1 MMTAQQQSAD
11 QVKSFAYPHGTPAA
25 AVDVAPSSVSETSS
39 GSAGMSGG
47 TAIAANAPAAATSPP
62 TGDRK
67 RKEPSSPADDGAN
80 GSADTSD
87 VDKKEQQQP
96 SKKSRRELPP
106 HTVAILKGWMLSREH
121 VKHPYPTDEDKQML
135 LKKTGISMKQL
146 TNWFTNARKRIW
158 KPMMRREHSRQLQ
171 SAMEFDQTAVRE
183 FPGSGLNQQYTES
196 SYAPRPAVR
205 HSFDAGSLGVP
216 PHPAAAAAN
225 FDRYARPQAFPV
237 NTPMYPP
244 RAVRSMSEAP
254 ARTDVDDYLDAER
267 IRERVQERGSDERAP
282 RNSLSPRGHKIL
294 QEWVNTNARRE
305 YPYPNDTERL
315 QLARD
320 TGLDVSQVDGWVT
333 SLREQMGTTPVR
345 ASSIPSAGNPA
356 FPPPPA
362 YGQRRSIPTS
372 GNPMFPPRPTA
383 PSSMRPSIPSAGN
396 SQFPP
401 PPVRREASDSRF
413 TQYSSGA
420 SHYPGHEVTRMR
432 SMTIS
437 SSPYLHPL
445 PAASAS
451 GNDTQAQQ
459 AASALPS
466 LSSRSLL
473 SRPPP
478 IVTSGGPTMGQPRDG
493 RSRTLDMGQFADA
506 RRRKMNFQD
515 ILASTG
521 GAAAN
526 AAQVAATSGV
536 LLQPSGHPTTSSH
549 NMENVYPNSGAP
561 STTAYAGTA
570 SSGFQQKHP
579 SVSSEQESGRV
590 V

>member
-1 MMTAQQQSAD
+1 MMTAQQSAD
-11 QVKSFAYPHGTPAA
+11 QVKPFAYPHGTPPA
-25 AVDVAPSSVSETSS
+25 AVASSSSSTSPANTDNTSETT
-39 GSAGMSGG
+39 MSGG
-47 TAIAANAPAAATSPP
+47 SAIASSSATTSPP
-62 TGDRK
+62 TAEKK
-67 RKEPSSPADDGAN
+67 RKQPSSPTNDAGAN
-80 GSADTSD
+80 GSTDATE
-87 VDKKEQQQP
+87 KPKEQQQP

-158 KPMMRREHSRQLQ
+158 KPMMRREHSRQMQ
-171 SAMEFDQTAVRE
+171 SAMEFDHTAVRE
-183 FPGSGLNQQYTES
+183 FPGAGLSQQYADS

-205 HSFDAGSLGVP
+205 HSFDAGSLGAP
-216 PHPAAAAAN
+216 PHGAAPA
-225 FDRYARPQAFPV
+225 FDRYARPRAIPV
-237 NTPMYPP
+237 SAPMYPT

-254 ARTDVDDYLDAER
+254 ARTDVDEYLDAER
-267 IRERVQERGSDERAP
+267 IRERVLERGHDGHAP

-294 QEWVNTNARRE
+294 QEWVNANARRE
-305 YPYPNDTERL
+305 YPYPNDTEQV

-333 SLREQMGTTPVR
+333 SLREQMGATPVR

-362 YGQRRSIPTS
+362 YGEHRSIPTS

-383 PSSMRPSIPSAGN
+383 LGSMRPSIPAVGN
-396 SQFPP
+396 PQFPP
-401 PPVRREASDSRF
+401 PPARRDANDTRF
-413 TQYSSGA
+413 AAFPSTA
-420 SHYPGHEVTRMR
+420 NYPGHEVPRMR

-437 SSPYLHPL
+437 ASPYLHP
-445 PAASAS
+445 PPSSCAA
-451 GNDTQAQQ
+451 GTDTQAQQ
-459 AASALPS
+459 SASGALPS

-478 IVTSGGPTMGQPRDG
+478 IVTSSGPTMGQPRDS

-521 GAAAN
+521 GPTHS
-526 AAQVAATSGV
+526 VAPAVPTSGTLLQTSSHPTATSG
-536 LLQPSGHPTTSSH
+536 
-549 NMENVYPNSGAP
+549 NMENIYPNGSAA
-561 STTAYAGTA
+561 STIAYVPTA
-570 SSGFQQKHP
+570 SNGFQQKQP
-579 SVSSEQESGRV
+579 PASFEQSGRV

>member
-1 MMTAQQQSAD
+1 MMTTQQQSAD
-11 QVKSFAYPHGTPAA
+11 QVKPFAYP
-25 AVDVAPSSVSETSS
+25 DAPSPEPT
-39 GSAGMSGG
+39 AMSGG
-47 TAIAANAPAAATSPP
+47 AETNATSPP
-62 TGDRK
+62 TADRK
-67 RKEPSSPADDGAN
+67 RKQPSSPTDAGAN
-80 GSADTSD
+80 GSTDGSD
-87 VDKKEQQQP
+87 DKAKEQQPQP

-171 SAMEFDQTAVRE
+171 SAMEFDHTAVRE
-183 FPGSGLNQQYTES
+183 FPGAGLSQQYADS
-196 SYAPRPAVR
+196 SYAPRAVR
-205 HSFDAGSLGVP
+205 HSFDAGSLGAP
-216 PHPAAAAAN
+216 PHAPTA

-237 NTPMYPP
+237 NAPMYPS
-244 RAVRSMSEAP
+244 RAARSMSEAP

-267 IRERVQERGSDERAP
+267 IRERVLERGHDGNAP

-294 QEWVNTNARRE
+294 QEWVNANARRE
-305 YPYPNDTERL
+305 YPYPSDTERV
-315 QLARD
+315 QLARE

-333 SLREQMGTTPVR
+333 SLREQMGATPVR

-362 YGQRRSIPTS
+362 YGERRSIPTS
-372 GNPMFPPRPTA
+372 GNPMFPPRPNAT
-383 PSSMRPSIPSAGN
+383 SSLRPSIPTAGN
-396 SQFPP
+396 PQFPP
-401 PPVRREASDSRF
+401 PPARREVGDSRF
-413 TQYSSGA
+413 PPFPSAA

-437 SSPYLHPL
+437 ASPYLHP
-445 PAASAS
+445 PPVSSAAGSEA
-451 GNDTQAQQ
+451 QAQQ
-459 AASALPS
+459 ANGALPS

-473 SRPPP
+473 SRPPA
-478 IVTSGGPTMGQPRDG
+478 IVTSSGPTMGQPRDS
-493 RSRTLDMGQFADA
+493 RSRTLDMGQFAEA

-521 GAAAN
+521 GPAVSGAPTE
-526 AAQVAATSGV
+526 ATSSA
-536 LLQPSGHPTTSSH
+536 LLQTSSH
-549 NMENVYPNSGAP
+549 LATGSENIYPNSTTS
-561 STTAYAGTA
+561 STTAYAATA
-570 SSGFQQKHP
+570 SNGFQQKHP
-579 SVSSEQESGRV
+579 PMTSEQESGRV

>member
-1 MMTAQQQSAD
+1 MMTTQQQSAD
-11 QVKSFAYPHGTPAA
+11 QVKAFAYPHGTPAST
-25 AVDVAPSSVSETSS
+25 VDAPSSPSEP
-39 GSAGMSGG
+39 AMSGG
-47 TAIAANAPAAATSPP
+47 TANSATTSPP
-62 TGDRK
+62 TDRK
-67 RKEPSSPADDGAN
+67 RKQPSSPTDGAN
-80 GSADTSD
+80 GSADGSD
-87 VDKKEQQQP
+87 ADKTKEQPQP

-171 SAMEFDQTAVRE
+171 SAMEFDHTAVRE
-183 FPGSGLNQQYTES
+183 FPGAGLSQQYADS
-196 SYAPRPAVR
+196 SYAPRTSVR
-205 HSFDAGSLGVP
+205 HSFDAGSLGAP
-216 PHPAAAAAN
+216 PHAAAAA

-237 NTPMYPP
+237 NAPMYPT

-267 IRERVQERGSDERAP
+267 IRERVLERGLDGRAP

-294 QEWVNTNARRE
+294 QEWVNANVRRE
-305 YPYPNDTERL
+305 YPYPSETERV

-333 SLREQMGTTPVR
+333 SLREQMGATPVR

-362 YGQRRSIPTS
+362 YGERRSIPSS
-372 GNPMFPPRPTA
+372 GNPMFPPRPSV
-383 PSSMRPSIPSAGN
+383 PSSLRPSIPSAGN
-396 SQFPP
+396 PQFPP
-401 PPVRREASDSRF
+401 PPARREASDSRF
-413 TQYSSGA
+413 ASFPSS
-420 SHYPGHEVTRMR
+420 SHYPGHEVSRMR

-437 SSPYLHPL
+437 ASPYLHP
-445 PAASAS
+445 PPTSTS
-451 GNDTQAQQ
+451 TGIDTQVQQ
-459 AASALPS
+459 VAGGALPS

-478 IVTSGGPTMGQPRDG
+478 IVTSSGPTMGQPRDS

-515 ILASTG
+515 ILASTSG
-521 GAAAN
+521 PAVSGAPAI
-526 AAQVAATSGV
+526 
-536 LLQPSGHPTTSSH
+536 TSSGILPTASH
-549 NMENVYPNSGAP
+549 PAASSNNMENVYPNS
-561 STTAYAGTA
+561 STSTAAYAATT
-570 SSGFQQKHP
+570 SNGFQQKHP
-579 SVSSEQESGRV
+579 SVTSEQSGRV

>member
-1 MMTAQQQSAD
+1 
-11 QVKSFAYPHGTPAA
+11 
-25 AVDVAPSSVSETSS
+25 
-39 GSAGMSGG
+39 
-47 TAIAANAPAAATSPP
+47 
-62 TGDRK
+62 
-67 RKEPSSPADDGAN
+67 
-80 GSADTSD
+80 
-87 VDKKEQQQP
+87 
-96 SKKSRRELPP
+96 
-106 HTVAILKGWMLSREH
+106 
-121 VKHPYPTDEDKQML
+121 ML

-171 SAMEFDQTAVRE
+171 SAMEFDHTAVRE
-183 FPGSGLNQQYTES
+183 FPGAGMSQQYAES

-205 HSFDAGSLGVP
+205 HSFDAGSLGAP
-216 PHPAAAAAN
+216 PHGAAAT

-237 NTPMYPP
+237 NAPLYPP

-267 IRERVQERGSDERAP
+267 IRERVLERGHDGHAP

-294 QEWVNTNARRE
+294 QEWVNANSRRE
-305 YPYPNDTERL
+305 YPYPSDTERL

-333 SLREQMGTTPVR
+333 SLREQMGATPVR
-345 ASSIPSAGNPA
+345 TASSIPSAGNPA

-362 YGQRRSIPTS
+362 YGERRSIPTS

-383 PSSMRPSIPSAGN
+383 SSSMRPSIPTAGN
-396 SQFPP
+396 PQFPP
-401 PPVRREASDSRF
+401 PPARRDASDSRF
-413 TQYSSGA
+413 PPFPSGA

-437 SSPYLHPL
+437 ASPYLHP
-445 PAASAS
+445 PPSS
-451 GNDTQAQQ
+451 SSTSNDSQGQQ

-466 LSSRSLL
+466 LSSRSLM

-521 GAAAN
+521 GAAVS
-526 AAQVAATSGV
+526 AAPAVATSSA
-536 LLQPSGHPTTSSH
+536 LLHTSHPTTSSN
-549 NMENVYPNSGAP
+549 NMENVYPNGSAP
-561 STTAYAGTA
+561 SIAAYAA
-570 SSGFQQKHP
+570 PVSSGFQQKHP
-579 SVSSEQESGRV
+579 SVSSEQQSGRV